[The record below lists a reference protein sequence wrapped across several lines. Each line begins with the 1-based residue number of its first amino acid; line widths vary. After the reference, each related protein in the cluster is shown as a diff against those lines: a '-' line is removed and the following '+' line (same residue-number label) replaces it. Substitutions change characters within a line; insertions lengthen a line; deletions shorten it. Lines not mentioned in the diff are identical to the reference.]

1 MARFARVAIVA
12 AAGLALASVASA
24 QQQDFSK
31 VEVKSEKVAEGIWV
45 LMGAGGNIGVA
56 AGPDGVFLV
65 DDEYAPLTE
74 KITAAVKAISAEPIR
89 FLLNT
94 HWHGDHTG
102 GNENLGKAGILIVAH
117 DNVRVRMSAEQ
128 FIEAFGQKV
137 PPSPEKALPVVT
149 YDSSVTFHVNGD
161 DVRGFHVAPAHTDGD
176 SVVVF
181 KKANVIHMGDL
192 FFNGFYPFIDL
203 SSGGSFEGMIAA
215 ADQILAITDTNTKFI
230 PGHGPMGTR
239 ADLERYRDMLK
250 GVRAAIQPL
259 VAAGKTADEVVA
271 AKPTAKL
278 DETWGNGFLKPEQFQ
293 RIVYA
298 SLKGLKK

>member
-1 MARFARVAIVA
+1 MARFARAAVVASV
-12 AAGLALASVASA
+12 GLALAPLASA

-31 VEVKSEKVAEGIWV
+31 VEVKSEKVAEGMWV
-45 LMGAGGNIGVA
+45 LIGAGGNIGVA

-203 SSGGSFEGMIAA
+203 SSGGSFEGMISA
-215 ADQILAITDTNTKFI
+215 ADQILAVTDTNTKFI
-230 PGHGPMGTR
+230 PGHGPVGTR

-250 GVRAAIQPL
+250 SVRAAIQPL